1 MFQVVRLSFDRNDV
15 LRELAPPLSVLLH
28 LRLCPEY
35 DGRVL
40 VAHPRLAEGD
50 SEMSI
55 EEVLG
60 GVRTGRYPPRV
71 RTPGQAFRYAPPNLG
86 FLVLT
91 STASSYAASSST
103 STGAQQE

>member
-15 LRELAPPLSVLLH
+15 LRELDLPLSVLLH

-71 RTPGQAFRYAPPNLG
+71 HTTGQAFRYAAPNLG
-86 FLVLT
+86 FLALT
-91 STASSYAASSST
+91 STASSST